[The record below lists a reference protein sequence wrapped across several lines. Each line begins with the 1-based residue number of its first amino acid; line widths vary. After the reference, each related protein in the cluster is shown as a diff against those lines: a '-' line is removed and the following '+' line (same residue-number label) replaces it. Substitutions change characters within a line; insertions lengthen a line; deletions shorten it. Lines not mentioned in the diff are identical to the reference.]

1 MNSNTIIK
9 RILIW
14 SEMIALSLWGIFFTV
29 VCYNF
34 ITPESWRFL
43 SPETIDM
50 IRPYVKEIGFIT
62 GIICVKCLHDEGFLD
77 KIYK

>member
-1 MNSNTIIK
+1 MKK
-9 RILIW
+9 RILLWVEAIFYF
-14 SEMIALSLWGIFFTV
+14 LWGIFFSV

-50 IRPYVKEIGFIT
+50 IRPWVKEIGFIT
-62 GIICVKCLHDEGFLD
+62 GIIWVKCLHDEGFLD

>member
-1 MNSNTIIK
+1 MTDY
-9 RILIW
+9 LIQNVY
-14 SEMIALSLWGIFFTV
+14 FTNTV

>member
-1 MNSNTIIK
+1 MK
-9 RILIW
+9 QRIL
-14 SEMIALSLWGIFFTV
+14 LWIEAIFYFLWLIFFTV

-50 IRPYVKEIGFIT
+50 IRTYVKEIGFIT
-62 GIICVKCLHDEGFLD
+62 GLIWVKCLHDEGFLD

>member
-1 MNSNTIIK
+1 MNSNTK

>member
-50 IRPYVKEIGFIT
+50 IRPHVKEIGFIT
-62 GIICVKCLHDEGFLD
+62 GIIWVKCLHDEGFLD

>member
-1 MNSNTIIK
+1 MK
-9 RILIW
+9 YRIL
-14 SEMIALSLWGIFFTV
+14 LWIEAIFYFLWLIFFTV

-34 ITPESWRFL
+34 ITPKSWRFL
-43 SPETIDM
+43 SAETIDM

-62 GIICVKCLHDEGFLD
+62 GIIWVKCLHDEGFLD

>member
-50 IRPYVKEIGFIT
+50 IRPWVKEIGFIT
-62 GIICVKCLHDEGFLD
+62 GIIWVKCLHDEEFLD